1 MKITEEAKSLITK
14 ALISND
20 CDYLQVSQQKS
31 CCGTSLVFGLG
42 KKKTGDEPVSIDG
55 VSVLMD
61 NETKAR
67 VEGVTLAAEKD
78 ELIIQDDAQSCCC

>member
-20 CDYLQVSQQKS
+20 SDCLQVSQQKS
-31 CCGTSLVFGLG
+31 CCGTSLVLSLA
-42 KKKTGDEPVSIDG
+42 KIKTGDEPVLVDG
-55 VSVLMD
+55 ISVLMD
-61 NETKAR
+61 NATKAR